1 MLTIATPSTHRCR
14 HYRPSASP
22 SDTSHNEPASYNCA
36 PPLVPLRL
44 RPRMY
49 FHRRTSGTPLLSLP
63 PLPGIIASS
72 DPQQLI
78 TDLRTPTPLT
88 FTNTV
93 TGVSGCATDPQTL
106 TAWYTAYVNGVGYT
120 ALPTSAIF
128 NVDGQDVYEF
138 FTFPGLTVTAL
149 TPGETFSVVWIR
161 SLTHIHSHIALVFG
175 WG

>member
-1 MLTIATPSTHRCR
+1 MNPLLIIALPLLSLSAFVRACTFTAAPVVPPS
-14 HYRPSASP
+14 
-22 SDTSHNEPASYNCA
+22 
-36 PPLVPLRL
+36 
-44 RPRMY
+44 
-49 FHRRTSGTPLLSLP
+49 PLLSLP
-63 PLPGIIASS
+63 PLLGIIASS

-93 TGVSGCATDPQTL
+93 TGVTGCATDPQTL

-149 TPGETFSVVWIR
+149 TPGETLSVVRIP
-161 SLTHIHSHIALVFG
+161 VV
-175 WG
+175 